1 MHTGEVTHPELAQ
14 RPRWRFT
21 GDGRFPVAARVGDRW
36 WVLRI
41 NGFPDHPLWTLF
53 VAGVTRF
60 DLTETPAGWGR
71 PLDPSAPTL
80 PADTAA
86 AVLAPVRGFTAFGSE
101 HGRPCDGPFCC
112 DG

>member
-1 MHTGEVTHPELAQ
+1 MTHPELAV
-14 RPRWRFT
+14 RPRWRRT
-21 GDGRFPVAARVGDRW
+21 GDGRFPVAARVDGRW

-53 VAGVTRF
+53 VAGAARL
-60 DLTETPAGWGR
+60 DLETTPADWGR
-71 PLDPSAPTL
+71 PLDRSAPTL
-80 PADTAA
+80 PDETAT
-86 AVLAPVRGFTAFGSE
+86 AVLAPVLPFTAYGSE